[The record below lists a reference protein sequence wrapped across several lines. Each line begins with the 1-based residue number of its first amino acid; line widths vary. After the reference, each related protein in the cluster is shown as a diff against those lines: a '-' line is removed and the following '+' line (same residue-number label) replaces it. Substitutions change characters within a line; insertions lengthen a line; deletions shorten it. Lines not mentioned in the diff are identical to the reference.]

1 MKGKKM
7 RKILSV
13 FLAAAMV
20 ASASLGNMSLVFAGG
35 DTMPPRPGEQG
46 YFGNNQPTY
55 AHWRVN
61 DVLEWEPGDDQY
73 SEFMRAKVP
82 LQERN
87 EAFNATQANPLLTQE
102 VECLSLAGDYGNQFI
117 RPPLYNDKFAQYL
130 HQFWQYEDYYAEW
143 HGVVTAP
150 TPYELM
156 DMEAGWWERAYEF
169 GAIAMPNPDYTNAA
183 HKNGVKSLGGMFFP
197 RTEHT
202 NQVLFTDENGR
213 YPIADKMVEIAKYY
227 GFDGYFINAEENLPA
242 SYMPMYEEFCRQ
254 ITEQGIY
261 VQSYASCLYGQ
272 NNQSSWGRIDYSN
285 KDATGFSNWVKGTD
299 DETVAAN
306 SLYMNPGPSKA
317 QVDGSVNIMNSLG
330 LDARKTV
337 FQTLEAGQTGFSGVR
352 GSLNNLLDEN
362 LVPRTGIATL
372 GSETAWGHLD
382 EQVFGHTGNNSY
394 SENRRG
400 DSDYQKY
407 VIARE
412 RTWWSG
418 ASNQPHYANSSDY
431 VMKGVTLF
439 DKPTTDYTEEERA
452 ELLRQILNADTNP
465 YETANDPTRGESDGV
480 SPVHGE
486 YQSWPGMAAFISE
499 RSVIDGT
506 DFTTNF
512 NTGHGM
518 QYFVNG
524 EVSNDNEWANINL
537 QDVTP
542 TWQWWY
548 ETADGS
554 EYTLDFDFDYGEK
567 YNPAFELNQIGGYD
581 GGSSLV
587 AKGPLSVEHLLRLF
601 KTKLDINENSKFD
614 ITYYKSTGDDASE
627 MKVALI
633 FEENPNEIVYL
644 PIAGSGKQS
653 TEWTKASLDLS
664 DYAGKTLAAFG
675 LAFDPNETAIAD
687 YQMNIGEISI
697 NDDQAVPDAPT
708 GLKIDK
714 AFNSTET
721 YISWDLADYSDV
733 EQYNVYAEYEDGTEV
748 YLGGAYN
755 DMYYIK
761 DLYTKEGKVT
771 IKVTAENANGVESA
785 PATIVRDLDAA
796 PSELKAEAKEG
807 SIDVSWTNGTAD
819 YTSIRAEMTFANN
832 PYDHEGE
839 RYTATFE
846 KGATT
851 GTVPVPV
858 TDGSNYYLRL
868 SYLDAEGKE
877 VVYTDIS
884 GQLVDNFCEPYE
896 GIVYQHPLGKGWT
909 IDSPKVYDWW
919 HLTAWD
925 SNGNVLKN
933 NVTRGVDDL
942 TGLSLQGESGYIEV
956 QLEDFAG
963 NKSER
968 IAVPYGT
975 PPTVDGVTV
984 TAVGDTVEKY
994 GTMQFTA
1001 EVTGENDPPQTVS
1014 WSVEGGV
1021 AGTTIDSNG
1030 LLTVAGDETAQT
1042 LTVTAT
1048 STLDDT
1054 KSGSAAVAV
1063 SQEPASIS
1071 GIEITPK
1078 DLLGYKGGEIEFTAE
1093 VTGVNCPRTVTWSVE
1108 GGKSADTAID
1118 ENGVLT
1124 IGADESSIAL
1134 TVKAVS
1140 TFDSSITAETSVG
1153 VGERA
1158 DNLMIG
1164 ATVLGVSN
1172 EVNGAAELAFDG
1184 NEETKWCDNNQRTGW
1199 LAVDL
1204 GGTYT
1209 VDHWKTIHG
1218 ERTDGDP
1225 GFNTAKFA
1233 LEVLKNPDAT
1243 EAELSDP
1250 AYLANNDNW
1259 TEVEFV
1265 DNSQDMAMVVDHK
1278 LETPVTGRYFRLRI
1292 DQSTT
1297 NQWTAC
1303 RIHEWEMYNDQAG
1316 EIELA
1321 DKTLLQKTYD
1331 YAETL
1336 STEGVV
1342 ESAAEFFENAKA
1354 NAKKVLDKKYVTQE
1368 EVNAAWDQLL
1378 EGIWGLGL
1386 VQGDKTNLNMLIER
1400 AEGMV
1405 ENADKYVQDEN
1416 WDALLSALEAAKAV
1430 AGDGDAMEGDIQP
1443 AADALLNAILAQR
1456 YNADKS
1462 ILEEIINQANEIDT
1476 SLYTAESVQAFT
1488 AALKSANAILAD
1500 ESLSEDEQAAVDEAV
1515 ATLSSAMDNL
1525 EKLSSDNGN
1534 TGSGDDNKD
1543 DNTSDKDDTS
1553 SKDDP
1558 NKGPISKNPATG
1570 DNNLIALGALAVLL
1584 PSAGAFVV
1592 IRRKSRA

>member
-1 MKGKKM
+1 MKGKKTK
-7 RKILSV
+7 KILSV

-46 YFGNNQPTY
+46 YFGDNQPTY

-465 YETANDPTRGESDGV
+465 YETANDSTRGESDGV

-664 DYAGKTLAAFG
+664 SYAGKTLAAFG

-968 IAVPYGT
+968 TRVYYGE
-975 PPTVDGVTV
+975 PP
-984 TAVGDTVEKY
+984 
-994 GTMQFTA
+994 
-1001 EVTGENDPPQTVS
+1001 
-1014 WSVEGGV
+1014 
-1021 AGTTIDSNG
+1021 
-1030 LLTVAGDETAQT
+1030 
-1042 LTVTAT
+1042 
-1048 STLDDT
+1048 
-1054 KSGSAAVAV
+1054 
-1063 SQEPASIS
+1063 
-1071 GIEITPK
+1071 
-1078 DLLGYKGGEIEFTAE
+1078 
-1093 VTGVNCPRTVTWSVE
+1093 
-1108 GGKSADTAID
+1108 
-1118 ENGVLT
+1118 
-1124 IGADESSIAL
+1124 
-1134 TVKAVS
+1134 
-1140 TFDSSITAETSVG
+1140 
-1153 VGERA
+1153 
-1158 DNLMIG
+1158 
-1164 ATVLGVSN
+1164 
-1172 EVNGAAELAFDG
+1172 
-1184 NEETKWCDNNQRTGW
+1184 
-1199 LAVDL
+1199 
-1204 GGTYT
+1204 
-1209 VDHWKTIHG
+1209 KT
-1218 ERTDGDP
+1218 
-1225 GFNTAKFA
+1225 N
-1233 LEVLKNPDAT
+1233 
-1243 EAELSDP
+1243 
-1250 AYLANNDNW
+1250 
-1259 TEVEFV
+1259 
-1265 DNSQDMAMVVDHK
+1265 
-1278 LETPVTGRYFRLRI
+1278 
-1292 DQSTT
+1292 
-1297 NQWTAC
+1297 
-1303 RIHEWEMYNDQAG
+1303 
-1316 EIELA
+1316 
-1321 DKTLLQKTYD
+1321 KTLLQKTVE

-1336 STEGVV
+1336 NTEGVV
-1342 ESAAEFFENAKA
+1342 DSAVEIFEKALAEAKV
-1354 NAKKVLDKKYVTQE
+1354 VLDNEYASQE
-1368 EVNAAWDQLL
+1368 EINAAWDNLL

-1386 VQGDKTNLNMLIER
+1386 VQGDKTTLDLLIER
-1400 AEGMV
+1400 AEAMD
-1405 ENADKYVQDEN
+1405 ESKYVSDN
-1416 WDALLSALEAAKAV
+1416 WQQLVDALANAKAV
-1430 AGDGDAMEGDIQP
+1430 YEDGDAMDEDIQP
-1443 AADALLNAILAQR
+1443 VAEALLNAILAQR
-1456 YNADKS
+1456 YKADKS
-1462 ILEEIINQANEIDT
+1462 ILEDLINQANEIDT
-1476 SLYTAESVQAFT
+1476 NLYTAESVQAFT

-1500 ESLSEDEQAAVDEAV
+1500 ASLSEDEQATVDEAV

-1543 DNTSDKDDTS
+1543 DNNTSDKDDTS

-1584 PSAGAFVV
+1584 TSAGAFVV